1 MTTHSAT
8 YSQPQ
13 QFSFVTGW
21 FSAWSEL
28 QRQDFAPA
36 LAQKL
41 EPRLYVNGLIGG
53 LERLGRPP
61 SIFQCQVKLFQEW
74 SDGWT
79 PEQRAEL
86 RAALVAADA
95 EFGRRLEDAL
105 SEMHEQEGGEGE
117 ERRESGRDSG
127 MSDGTGPDAE
137 AALEAALVEA
147 DQATEDASI
156 DSQSSELTP
165 TEI

>member
-13 QFSFVTGW
+13 QLSFVTGW

-74 SDGWT
+74 SDSWT

-86 RAALVAADA
+86 RARLVAADA
-95 EFGRRLEDAL
+95 EFGRRLEAAL
-105 SEMHEQEGGEGE
+105 AEPHCGE
-117 ERRESGRDSG
+117 ERPT
-127 MSDGTGPDAE
+127 DGGDGDGADPEPAAPDATTPE
-137 AALEAALVEA
+137 DPAAPETE
-147 DQATEDASI
+147 QATEDVSI

>member
-13 QFSFVTGW
+13 QLSFVTGW
-21 FSAWSEL
+21 FAAWSEL

-74 SDGWT
+74 SDGWS

-86 RAALVAADA
+86 RALLVAADA
-95 EFGRRLEDAL
+95 EFGRK
-105 SEMHEQEGGEGE
+105 
-117 ERRESGRDSG
+117 
-127 MSDGTGPDAE
+127 
-137 AALEAALVEA
+137 LEAALQEANEDGERQESGRNSGMSEDTAAVEA
-147 DQATEDASI
+147 EVGDLVVQDGDQATEDASI